1 MSSVDLF
8 DSRDSAD
15 SEPLLTLLG
24 QHVVK
29 PSIAAQLPYQ
39 PSPDLIAA
47 MGPASPL
54 DSPDDLFPPSQEA
67 PDPLVPSKLPPVLD
81 DVPSAAINNM
91 RHSSSSPSNDALA
104 KSSSSKKGKSYT
116 PTKGQR
122 KNRNK

>member
-24 QHVVK
+24 QPVIQ
-29 PSIAAQLPYQ
+29 PSYQ

-67 PDPLVPSKLPPVLD
+67 PDPFVPSKLPPVLD

-91 RHSSSSPSNDALA
+91 RHSSASPSSDSLA
-104 KSSSSKKGKSYT
+104 KSSSSKGKSTT
-116 PTKGQR
+116 PSKGRR
-122 KNRNK
+122 KNGNK

>member
-24 QHVVK
+24 QHVIK
-29 PSIAAQLPYQ
+29 PSLAAQPPYQ

-67 PDPLVPSKLPPVLD
+67 PDPFVPSKLPPVLD

-91 RHSSSSPSNDALA
+91 RHSSASPSSDSLA
-104 KSSSSKKGKSYT
+104 KSSSSKGKSTT
-116 PTKGQR
+116 PSKGRR
-122 KNRNK
+122 KNGNK